1 MAILKTDAVLLEAMS
16 VKGKI
21 IMKTVIAACTLV
33 LMLATSSHAV
43 RIKDLAS
50 LEGVRENQLVGYGLV
65 VGLNGTGD
73 SDQALLQLRSVAT
86 MLERMGVTV
95 SSSSIKLKNVAA
107 VMVTATLPPFAK
119 QGNQMDVTVSS
130 LGDAKSIA
138 GGTLI
143 MTPLKGAD
151 NLVYAVA
158 QGSILTNSFAFGGQG
173 ASTQKNHP
181 TAGRIP
187 SGALVERELPNSL
200 AGKSRLRLNLAQA
213 DFTTASRI
221 ASTINSKFG
230 AGTATT
236 TDPGAVTILVPDGLG
251 TRMIDFVSAVET
263 LDVRPD
269 SIAKVVLNERT
280 GTIVMG
286 AQVRIATVAVS
297 HGNLSLVI
305 KETPQ
310 VSQPSPLSTVGET
323 KVVPRTQ
330 LKVEEEAR
338 RLMLLPEGTT
348 IGDVVRALNTLGVTP
363 RDLIGILQAI
373 KAAGALQAELT
384 II

>member
-1 MAILKTDAVLLEAMS
+1 MKMLIAVSSLFLL
-16 VKGKI
+16 
-21 IMKTVIAACTLV
+21 
-33 LMLATSSHAV
+33 LASTAHAV

-50 LEGVRENQLVGYGLV
+50 FEGVRENQLVGYGLV

-73 SDQALLQLRSVAT
+73 SDQARLQLQSVAT

-95 SSSSIKLKNVAA
+95 NPNLIKLKNVAA

-119 QGNQMDVTVSS
+119 QGNQLDVTASS

-138 GGTLI
+138 GGTLV

-158 QGSILTNSFAFGGQG
+158 QGAILTNSFAFGGQG
-173 ASTQKNHP
+173 ASAQKNHP

-213 DFTTASRI
+213 DFTTASRV
-221 ASTINSKFG
+221 ASTINAKFG
-230 AGTATT
+230 PGVATT
-236 TDPGAVTILVPDGLG
+236 ADPGAVAIQIPDSFAS
-251 TRMIDFVSAVET
+251 RMIDFVSAVET

-269 SIAKVVLNERT
+269 SIARVVLNERT

-286 AQVRIATVAVS
+286 DQVRISTVAVS

-305 KETPQ
+305 KESPQ
-310 VSQPSPLSTVGET
+310 VSQPAPLSTGGT
-323 KVVPRTQ
+323 TTVVPRTQ
-330 LKVEEEAR
+330 LKVEEESR
-338 RLMLLPEGTT
+338 RLMLLSEGAT

>member
-1 MAILKTDAVLLEAMS
+1 MKSHIIAILMVL
-16 VKGKI
+16 
-21 IMKTVIAACTLV
+21 TL
-33 LMLATSSHAV
+33 AGSAHAV
-43 RIKDLAS
+43 RIKELAAF
-50 LEGVRENQLVGYGLV
+50 EGVRENQLVGYGLV

-73 SDQALLQLRSVAT
+73 SDQAKIQIQSTAN

-95 SSSSIKLKNVAA
+95 NPNLIKVKNIAA

-119 QGNQMDVTVSS
+119 QGNRLDVLVSS

-138 GGTLI
+138 GGTLV
-143 MTPLKGAD
+143 MAPLKGAD

-158 QGSILTNSFAFGGQG
+158 QGSVLTNSFAFGGQG
-173 ASTQKNHP
+173 ASAQKNHP

-187 SGALVERELPNSL
+187 EGALVERELPNTL
-200 AGKSRLRLNLAQA
+200 AGKSKLRLNLAQS

-221 ASTINSKFG
+221 AQAINGKFG
-230 AGTATT
+230 AGVAATA
-236 TDPGAVTILVPDGLG
+236 DPGSVLIQIPGEYGD
-251 TRMIDFVSAVET
+251 RMIDFVSQLEV

-269 SIAKVVLNERT
+269 TVAKVVLNERT

-286 AQVRIATVAVS
+286 DQVRISTVAVS

-305 KETPQ
+305 KETPK
-310 VSQPSPLSTVGET
+310 VSQPAPLSTTGET
-323 KVVPRTQ
+323 KVVPRTD
-330 LKVEEEAR
+330 LKIEEESR
-338 RLMLLPEGTT
+338 RLTVLPEGAT

-363 RDLIGILQAI
+363 RDLIGIFQAI
-373 KAAGALQAELT
+373 KAAGALQAELS